1 MDRRRLPLI
10 IAIAIAIALPL
21 LVSQLLP
28 SANPDRWS
36 PIALALL
43 VAVGALAG
51 WITPTLRGWIATAAW
66 VVLGSVGL
74 LATWTDLVLNVAP
87 SILPVETWRNETFI
101 AIVAALLL
109 VSMGFIVGAVVSRWR
124 SDRSMRPVVD
134 PSLRA
139 AIAVAIAAV
148 ALIGTAGLTAV
159 AFSRTELVLQGD
171 QAYLAVLITDDSV
184 EVTPAAIAAGVEY
197 RLVYESR
204 ATESVWISH
213 VLPLDPGQ
221 GRIQAMTST
230 EVEIWLSGAW
240 QDLGPRFENAVSW
253 RPIEPS
259 ERVDGG
265 PFQVFL
271 SADGTG
277 GVLWYVSTTE
287 ALRAWPGHVFD
298 GEQPQAPWPID
309 RHVIQPVVKP

>member
-1 MDRRRLPLI
+1 MSLPRTHVWVVVVAL
-10 IAIAIAIALPL
+10 AIPL

-28 SANPDRWS
+28 STNPDRWS
-36 PIALALL
+36 PVALALL

-51 WITPTLRGWIATAAW
+51 WATATVRGWIATAAW
-66 VVLGSVGL
+66 VVLGSVVL

-87 SILPVETWRNETFI
+87 SILPVDTWRNETLL
-101 AIVAALLL
+101 AILAALLL
-109 VSMGFIVGAVVSRWR
+109 VSVGFILGALARRWR
-124 SDRSMRPVVD
+124 TDRSMATAVA
-134 PSLRA
+134 PSWRA
-139 AIAVAIAAV
+139 ALAVGIAA
-148 ALIGTAGLTAV
+148 AGLIGTAGLTAV
-159 AFSRTELVLQGD
+159 AFSRTELVLQAD
-171 QAYLAVLITDDSV
+171 QAYLTVLITEDGF

-204 ATESVWISH
+204 ATEVVWISQ

-230 EVEIWLSGAW
+230 EVEVWLSGAW

-259 ERVDGG
+259 QRVDGG
-265 PFQVFL
+265 PFQVFM

-277 GVLWYVSTTE
+277 GVLWYVSTPE
-287 ALRAWPGHVFD
+287 ALRAWPGDVFD

-309 RHVIQPVVKP
+309 RHVVQPIVRP

>member
-1 MDRRRLPLI
+1 MSLPRTHVWVVVVAL
-10 IAIAIAIALPL
+10 AIPL

-28 SANPDRWS
+28 STNPDRWS

-51 WITPTLRGWIATAAW
+51 WTTSTVRGWIATAAW
-66 VVLGSVGL
+66 VVLGSVVL

-87 SILPVETWRNETFI
+87 SILPVETWRNETFL

-109 VSMGFIVGAVVSRWR
+109 VSVGFILGALARRWR
-124 SDRSMRPVVD
+124 ADRPMFTAVAMSP
-134 PSLRA
+134 RA
-139 AIAVAIAAV
+139 ALAVGIAA
-148 ALIGTAGLTAV
+148 AGLIGTAGLTAV
-159 AFSRTELVLQGD
+159 AFARTELVLQGD
-171 QAYLAVLITDDSV
+171 QAYLTVLVTEDGI
-184 EVTPAAIAAGVEY
+184 EVTPAAIGSGVAY
-197 RLVYESR
+197 RLIYESR
-204 ATESVWISH
+204 ATETVWISH
-213 VLPLDPGQ
+213 LLPLDPGQ
-221 GRIQAMTST
+221 GRTQAMTST
-230 EVEIWLSGAW
+230 EVEIWRSGAW

-253 RPIEPS
+253 RPIEPT

-287 ALRAWPGHVFD
+287 ALRAWPGDVFE

-309 RHVIQPVVKP
+309 RYVVQPVMGP